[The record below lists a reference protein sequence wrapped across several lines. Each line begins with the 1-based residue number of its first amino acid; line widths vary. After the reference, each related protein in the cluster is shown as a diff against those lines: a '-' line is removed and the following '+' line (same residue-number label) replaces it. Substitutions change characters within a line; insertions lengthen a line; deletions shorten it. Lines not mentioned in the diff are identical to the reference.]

1 MAHTY
6 IKRFT
11 LGVALTLL
19 MVAFAADSFA
29 AGTPAGTVISNTAT
43 ADYEDANANALQA
56 ISNTVTTTVNQ
67 VSAVDISPPTGSLNA
82 DPGDL
87 VCYAHTVSNNG
98 NDAGIIDIA
107 TSSSQGFT
115 VTVYEDV
122 NTNGTYESGTD
133 TLLTDT
139 GGSADVD
146 TGILPDSVSS
156 PGNNSIEIL
165 VCIAVP
171 AGTADGTVDA
181 TDIDIASVNDP
192 GATDSATDTTTVQ
205 SPDLGVVKSV
215 SPVGNQPPGT
225 TLTYTIVVTN
235 NGAVDALNIVLTD
248 PVPANTTYVGS
259 SITQDAATRTDG
271 ADGDN
276 ADHDDTNAGEVTVAI
291 GTLAS
296 GASTTIVFEVM
307 ID

>member
-1 MAHTY
+1 
-6 IKRFT
+6 
-11 LGVALTLL
+11 
-19 MVAFAADSFA
+19 
-29 AGTPAGTVISNTAT
+29 
-43 ADYEDANANALQA
+43 
-56 ISNTVTTTVNQ
+56 
-67 VSAVDISPPTGSLNA
+67 
-82 DPGDL
+82 
-87 VCYAHTVSNNG
+87 
-98 NDAGIIDIA
+98 
-107 TSSSQGFT
+107 SSSQGFT